1 MVPERPA
8 VAPVADGLGCEAV
21 SFVLVAVVAVGCG
34 LAAYGVGPWLL
45 RRIPEP
51 ALEEGDTKTPY
62 KELAGTRA
70 AAWCGGIAAVAG
82 GLLGWRLG
90 WSAPLAAWLLL
101 ATIGAVLCYIDVRTR
116 FLPSA
121 IIWPTYLGV
130 TVLLTGA
137 SLVTGDWHA
146 LVRAA
151 EGGAI
156 TFVFFYV
163 MWWVYPSGIGFGDVR
178 LSGLLGAALGWLGW
192 GELII
197 GVYGGFVLGAVIGIV
212 LMVAKVFERKAFAFG
227 PFMLAGSLLGAV
239 AGGPIA
245 STYLG

>member
-1 MVPERPA
+1 MTPQPSPASGDLPAAKSHLCVDRSLFQFLWITRSRARRRAPSRLSTEIEEATDQRPGVVPGPGRPRGGAGPGRPGVVPERPA

-90 WSAPLAAWLLL
+90 WSAPLAAWLVL
-101 ATIGAVLCYIDVRTR
+101 ATIGAVLCYIDLRTR

-121 IIWPTYLGV
+121 IIWPTYVGV
-130 TVLLTGA
+130 TATRAPTSADA
-137 SLVTGDWHA
+137 SRAPTSPGEA
-146 LVRAA
+146 STARASRSPAGTRRAA
-151 EGGAI
+151 VPNG
-156 TFVFFYV
+156 
-163 MWWVYPSGIGFGDVR
+163 
-178 LSGLLGAALGWLGW
+178 
-192 GELII
+192 
-197 GVYGGFVLGAVIGIV
+197 
-212 LMVAKVFERKAFAFG
+212 
-227 PFMLAGSLLGAV
+227 
-239 AGGPIA
+239 
-245 STYLG
+245 